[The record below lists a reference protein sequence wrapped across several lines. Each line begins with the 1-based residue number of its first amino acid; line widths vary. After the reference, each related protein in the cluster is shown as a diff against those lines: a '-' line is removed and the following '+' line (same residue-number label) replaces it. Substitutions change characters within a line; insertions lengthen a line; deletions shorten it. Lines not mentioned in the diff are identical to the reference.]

1 MTHSQVGDGGPS
13 FVASLFEL
21 LGIHRNVARG
31 PKEQKE
37 SKVKT
42 AAAQTL
48 KEQSKTPDA
57 QSWIDS
63 TGAALARDQ
72 LMNNYG
78 ALTPI
83 ELPPS
88 SARKGIL
95 RSEEHTSELQS
106 LMRISYAVF
115 CLQQKN
121 YHTLATISYLNTN

>member
-1 MTHSQVGDGGPS
+1 MTHFQGGDGGPS

-37 SKVKT
+37 SKVTT

-72 LMNNYG
+72 LMNNSA
-78 ALTPI
+78 ALPPI
-83 ELPPS
+83 EQIGRAS
-88 SARKGIL
+88 CRE
-95 RSEEHTSELQS
+95 RVCQ
-106 LMRISYAVF
+106 YV
-115 CLQQKN
+115 
-121 YHTLATISYLNTN
+121 

>member
-1 MTHSQVGDGGPS
+1 MAISFGGDPENYMDPPQMTHSQVGDGGPS

-72 LMNNYG
+72 LMNNSG

-88 SARKGIL
+88 SASQGIL
-95 RSEEHTSELQS
+95 
-106 LMRISYAVF
+106 
-115 CLQQKN
+115 
-121 YHTLATISYLNTN
+121 

>member
-1 MTHSQVGDGGPS
+1 MAMRFGAAPEKYMEPPQMTHSQVGDGGPS

-21 LGIHRNVARG
+21 LSIHRNVARG

-42 AAAQTL
+42 AAAQAL

-72 LMNNYG
+72 LMNNSG

-88 SARKGIL
+88 SARQGIL
-95 RSEEHTSELQS
+95 
-106 LMRISYAVF
+106 
-115 CLQQKN
+115 
-121 YHTLATISYLNTN
+121 

>member
-72 LMNNYG
+72 LMNNSG

-88 SARKGIL
+88 S

-106 LMRISYAVF
+106 LMRISYAVS
-115 CLQQKN
+115 CLQKK
-121 YHTLATISYLNTN
+121 

>member
-1 MTHSQVGDGGPS
+1 MTHSQVGDGGPG

-57 QSWIDS
+57 QSWID
-63 TGAALARDQ
+63 
-72 LMNNYG
+72 
-78 ALTPI
+78 
-83 ELPPS
+83 
-88 SARKGIL
+88 

-106 LMRISYAVF
+106 LMRISYAAF
-115 CLQQKN
+115 CLKKN
-121 YHTLATISYLNTN
+121 NNNTQASIMYCKTPSST

>member
-1 MTHSQVGDGGPS
+1 MDPPQMTHSQVGDGGPS

-57 QSWIDS
+57 H
-63 TGAALARDQ
+63 
-72 LMNNYG
+72 
-78 ALTPI
+78 
-83 ELPPS
+83 
-88 SARKGIL
+88 

-115 CLQQKN
+115 CLKKN
-121 YHTLATISYLNTN
+121 KNKTIINKSYNTLNISNKTITLIHAHIYKIT

>member
-1 MTHSQVGDGGPS
+1 MAIRFGSDPENYLDAPQMTHAQVGDGVPS
-13 FVASLFEL
+13 FGASLFEL
-21 LGIHRNVARG
+21 LGSHRNVARG

-72 LMNNYG
+72 LMNNSG

-88 SARKGIL
+88 SARQGIL
-95 RSEEHTSELQS
+95 
-106 LMRISYAVF
+106 
-115 CLQQKN
+115 
-121 YHTLATISYLNTN
+121 

>member
-1 MTHSQVGDGGPS
+1 MAISFGGDPENYMDPPQMTHSQVGDGGPS

-57 QSWIDS
+57 QSWID
-63 TGAALARDQ
+63 
-72 LMNNYG
+72 
-78 ALTPI
+78 
-83 ELPPS
+83 
-88 SARKGIL
+88 
-95 RSEEHTSELQS
+95 RSEENTSELQS
-106 LMRISYAVF
+106 LMRISYDVF
-115 CLQQKN
+115 CLNKN
-121 YHTLATISYLNTN
+121 

>member
-1 MTHSQVGDGGPS
+1 MIRRPPRSTRTYTLFPYTTLFRSGDGGPS

-48 KEQSKTPDA
+48 KEQSKTTDA

-63 TGAALARDQ
+63 TGAALAREQ
-72 LMNNYG
+72 LMNN
-78 ALTPI
+78 
-83 ELPPS
+83 
-88 SARKGIL
+88 
-95 RSEEHTSELQS
+95 RSEKRREGKEWGSTGRSRWWPDQ
-106 LMRISYAVF
+106 
-115 CLQQKN
+115 
-121 YHTLATISYLNTN
+121 